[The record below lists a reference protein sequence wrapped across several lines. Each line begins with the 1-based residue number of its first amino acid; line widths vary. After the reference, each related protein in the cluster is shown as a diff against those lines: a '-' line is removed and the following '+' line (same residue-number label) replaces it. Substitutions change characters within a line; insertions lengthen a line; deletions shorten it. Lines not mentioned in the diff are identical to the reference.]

1 MIGISRGTIPY
12 KLRIS
17 QIDEEQS
24 FLMDRMS
31 DLLEMIHRQD
41 PNYKD
46 LYGELRDIRE
56 RITEL
61 DLERSRMTPWW
72 RKFFQI
78 D

>member
-41 PNYKD
+41 PCYKD